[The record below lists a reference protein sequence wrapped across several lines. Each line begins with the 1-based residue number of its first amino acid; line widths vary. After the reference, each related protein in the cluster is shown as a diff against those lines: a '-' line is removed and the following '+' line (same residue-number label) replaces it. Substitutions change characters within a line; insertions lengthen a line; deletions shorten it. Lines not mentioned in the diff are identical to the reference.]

1 MDVREEGRLRVRSM
15 HKFRLI
21 WRRKCVGVYVYSFF
35 FFLEMVLFCCSRPLY
50 CDYFSEVLLPMY

>member
-35 FFLEMVLFCCSRPLY
+35 LFLKWFYFVVLDPSIVISLVKSY
-50 CDYFSEVLLPMY
+50 